1 MANCALQ
8 QPLLSPKEVYG
19 DEIFC
24 TFKNFLYK
32 ITVLQNTEYKLRI
45 VEHG

>member
-1 MANCALQ
+1 MATAHCEP
-8 QPLLSPKEVYG
+8 PLLSPLDSYG

>member
-1 MANCALQ
+1 MESQSVQCVNL
-8 QPLLSPKEVYG
+8 
-19 DEIFC
+19 
-24 TFKNFLYK
+24 LYK